1 MLGDTCKTRSM
12 TTPTSQS
19 PLILLHHTGVGKTC
33 MLNVFDGKEFKY
45 AVNNTVGVD
54 FKTKSIKIKPDDP
67 YSVKLQ
73 VGYAVVIPNPGPATH
88 RAPYDYLDMGYCGT
102 GEISNHHEFVLPR
115 CTRHHVGI

>member
-1 MLGDTCKTRSM
+1 MLGDTCKTWTV
-12 TTPTSQS
+12 TTPTSQPS
-19 PLILLHHTGVGKTC
+19 VILLHHAGVGKTC

-73 VGYAVVIPNPGPATH
+73 VGYAVIIPDPG
-88 RAPYDYLDMGYCGT
+88 LDTPNVPLMT
-102 GEISNHHEFVLPR
+102 N
-115 CTRHHVGI
+115 